1 MCADRALPFPQR
13 PETPGMPGDPRA
25 SYRRNL
31 DHTAVYIWA
40 LDGRAFSG
48 LLPDAPCFS
57 AGGRGSL
64 LSAVE
69 KFLSVLM
76 ALTLIF
82 LLRPDINVLPRNFY
96 YQILMMLL
104 QGF

>member
-1 MCADRALPFPQR
+1 M
-13 PETPGMPGDPRA
+13 
-25 SYRRNL
+25 
-31 DHTAVYIWA
+31 YIWA

-69 KFLSVLM
+69 KFLSVLI
-76 ALTLIF
+76 AVH
-82 LLRPDINVLPRNFY
+82 PDLAFAT
-96 YQILMMLL
+96 
-104 QGF
+104 